1 MIFKIVISMRK
12 FVLSILSAALALPA
26 FAQTT
31 VNTVAEETVEY
42 SKEKYSVVTSGPKGN
57 WFIGV
62 AAGPQVYFGDGDKSI
77 SFGKRISPDLEVYV
91 GKWFTPWIGARFLYN
106 GLYYKGATLD
116 ANNTYSENKFNYFN
130 LQVDAMLN
138 LCNLFGKPNDER
150 FWDLSPYMGV
160 GYGRSYDAPTQNEIT
175 GHLGLYNALR
185 LTDGLDFTIDLRSML
200 TNDRFDKDRGGR
212 RVDGALSLSFGLA
225 YTFAPRGWIRPKTVT
240 KTISEDVSGI
250 LKELEALKSDNE
262 DLAQE
267 VDSLRNRKPEE
278 IHKVNV
284 VSSPYYVVFEIA
296 KSELSKESKS
306 NLAILAEIIKTN
318 NLHYTITGYADEG
331 TGTESINQ
339 RLSRER
345 AQAVYDC
352 LVNEYNVPASM
363 LKVDYKG
370 GVGNMFYD
378 DPSLSRAVITR
389 ND

>member
-175 GHLGLYNALR
+175 GHLGIYNALR

-225 YTFAPRGWIRPKTVT
+225 
-240 KTISEDVSGI
+240 
-250 LKELEALKSDNE
+250 
-262 DLAQE
+262 
-267 VDSLRNRKPEE
+267 
-278 IHKVNV
+278 
-284 VSSPYYVVFEIA
+284 
-296 KSELSKESKS
+296 
-306 NLAILAEIIKTN
+306 
-318 NLHYTITGYADEG
+318 
-331 TGTESINQ
+331 
-339 RLSRER
+339 
-345 AQAVYDC
+345 
-352 LVNEYNVPASM
+352 
-363 LKVDYKG
+363 
-370 GVGNMFYD
+370 
-378 DPSLSRAVITR
+378 
-389 ND
+389 

>member
-1 MIFKIVISMRK
+1 
-12 FVLSILSAALALPA
+12 
-26 FAQTT
+26 
-31 VNTVAEETVEY
+31 
-42 SKEKYSVVTSGPKGN
+42 
-57 WFIGV
+57 
-62 AAGPQVYFGDGDKSI
+62 
-77 SFGKRISPDLEVYV
+77 
-91 GKWFTPWIGARFLYN
+91 
-106 GLYYKGATLD
+106 
-116 ANNTYSENKFNYFN
+116 
-130 LQVDAMLN
+130 
-138 LCNLFGKPNDER
+138 
-150 FWDLSPYMGV
+150 
-160 GYGRSYDAPTQNEIT
+160 
-175 GHLGLYNALR
+175 
-185 LTDGLDFTIDLRSML
+185 ML

-240 KTISEDVSGI
+240 KAISEDVSGI

-284 VSSPYYVVFEIA
+284 VSSPYYVVFEIS

-339 RLSRER
+339 RLSRDR

-363 LKVDYKG
+363 LKVEYKG